1 MNAKMDQCVS
11 KMQNVST
18 QLEATVVTVNLAIGS
33 HQLAAALV
41 STSGLFGWMSA
52 ESSSF

>member
-18 QLEATVVTVNLAIGS
+18 QLVATVVTVNLATGS

-41 STSGLFGWMSA
+41 STSGLFV
-52 ESSSF
+52 

>member
-1 MNAKMDQCVS
+1 MNAKTDRCVS

-18 QLEATVVTVNLAIGS
+18 QLGATVVTVNRATGS

-41 STSGLFGWMSA
+41 STSGSFG
-52 ESSSF
+52 